1 MEIATLVTPA
11 TLLAWHRKLVARK
24 YDGSARR
31 KPGRPVTKK
40 DLAALVVRMAEQN
53 HDWGY
58 RRIQGALSNLG
69 HECARSTIA
78 DILRR
83 HGIEPAPERNR
94 KTSWTEFL
102 KWHWELIVSA
112 DFFTTEIWTG
122 KGLTRYLV
130 LFFIDLSTRKVEI
143 AGIASRANGL
153 WISQVGRQVTDAV
166 DGILN
171 GKRFLI
177 HDRDP
182 LFTTEFQDILT
193 SVGVHCLRLPPR
205 SPNLNAHAERFVRSI
220 KESCLDRLILFGEH
234 SLRRAIREFIT
245 HYHQERNHQGLGNR
259 LIVSDLVS
267 ATSGTIRRRQRLGGM
282 LNYYHRAAA

>member
-1 MEIATLVTPA
+1 
-11 TLLAWHRKLVARK
+11 
-24 YDGSARR
+24 
-31 KPGRPVTKK
+31 
-40 DLAALVVRMAEQN
+40 MAEEN
-53 HDWGY
+53 HGWGY

-94 KTSWTEFL
+94 KTTWAEFL
-102 KWHWELIVSA
+102 KRHWELIVCA
-112 DFFTTEIWTG
+112 DFFTTEIWTA

-130 LFFIDLSTRKVEI
+130 LFFMDLSTRKVEI

-153 WISQVGRQVTDAV
+153 WMSQVGRHVTDAV
-166 DGILN
+166 DGILS

-182 LFTTEFQDILT
+182 LFTAEFQDILM
-193 SVGVHCLRLPPR
+193 SVGTKCVKLPPR
-205 SPNLNAHAERFVRSI
+205 SPNLNAHAERFVRSM
-220 KESCLDRLILFGEH
+220 KESCLDRLIFFGEH
-234 SLRRAIREFIT
+234 SLRRAIREFVT
-245 HYHQERNHQGLGNR
+245 HYHHERNHQGLGNR

-267 ATSGTIRRRQRLGGM
+267 KTSGTIRRRERLGGM
-282 LNYYHRAAA
+282 LNYYYRVAA